1 MAGHPWLLIPR
12 TVRFGDTD
20 AAGVIHF
27 HQLLRWCHEAWE
39 ESLQRFGIPAAEVFP
54 GCGAGTEPPAV
65 AVPLVHC
72 SADFRRPLHCG
83 DGLQIVLSPRSTGP
97 GGFEVAF
104 ELRRDAGPPAA
115 ETVATALL
123 RHRAIAASSRRPC
136 ALPPALEQWLQA
148 SVDVPSPGY
157 LAGS

>member
-1 MAGHPWLLIPR
+1 MDRLPWLQIPR

-20 AAGVIHF
+20 AAGVVHF

-54 GCGAGTEPPAV
+54 GTGSAVAAPTV

-83 DGLQIVLSPRSTGP
+83 DALQIRLSPRTIGA
-97 GGFEVAF
+97 GFEVAY
-104 ELRRDAGPPAA
+104 ELWRSDGPLGG
-115 ETVATALL
+115 EIVATALL
-123 RHRAIAASSRRPC
+123 RHRAIDAVSRRPC
-136 ALPPALEQWLQA
+136 PLPPALERWLQA
-148 SVDVPSPGY
+148 SAGDPSPGY
-157 LAGS
+157 LAGN